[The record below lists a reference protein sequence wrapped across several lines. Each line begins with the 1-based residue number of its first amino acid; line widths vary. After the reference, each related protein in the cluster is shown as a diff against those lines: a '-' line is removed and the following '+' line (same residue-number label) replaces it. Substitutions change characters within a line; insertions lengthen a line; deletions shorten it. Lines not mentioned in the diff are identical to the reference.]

1 MNRKPVSRVLA
12 GLTTLAIAAVPAA
25 AYASHYRSV
34 YSTFDVSG
42 DTLSWTLINATEVGE
57 SDTFGDGFNILS
69 VTNADDAPDSGSD
82 TGVTFNYDESITSE
96 EGDTGYTF
104 STLPLY
110 DATLEYFVADISSLS
125 DGKYQAYS
133 STSARLG
140 GVQNQG
146 DEDSVSAW
154 MSFTISGGVVNHPPV
169 FNDPSLYELID
180 PDGSDVVIDFR
191 ATDPEGTSVTYEY
204 VTTNASPYYAGSEIP
219 CSTFNAGLLT
229 VGSSQCTGD
238 EVFSDIFTYDP
249 DVDEYVPSWVAKV
262 QAKDAGGNVITSDVL
277 LRLMSAPYPYIDND
291 VQTTG
296 SDYEFD
302 VFTPDTIAD
311 YLSIECINDA
321 DSSDVVFGEGTS
333 SPLTLRNF
341 TIGAQYTCTP
351 YAENSV
357 GGNEGDTYSI
367 GPVEGLMLDLDL
379 AVGVEFAGATSNIVG
394 GGLKANSEYVLTM
407 YSDPIEIYA
416 GISDENGNFD
426 EEVTIPAE
434 ACIPG
439 IHHLILSGVDPDDN
453 PVQDEQW
460 VEIGADCEVLQFADT
475 EITESL
481 AATGFNAVDGMLIAG
496 GLGAAGL
503 IVLTLRRR
511 QRQQ

>member
-1 MNRKPVSRVLA
+1 MKSNPVSRVLA
-12 GLTTLAIAAVPAA
+12 GLTAVAIAAVPAA

-42 DTLSWTLINATEVGE
+42 DTLSWNVINATEVNNSDLLGE
-57 SDTFGDGFNILS
+57 GMNILS
-69 VTNADDAPDSGSD
+69 VTNADDEPNSGTD
-82 TGVTFNYDESITSE
+82 TGVTLSYDTSVVNE
-96 EGDTGYTF
+96 DGDEGYIY

-110 DATLEYFVADISSLS
+110 ESTIEYLVADISSLS

-133 STSARLG
+133 TNSARLD

-146 DEDSVSAW
+146 GEDSVSAW

-219 CSTFNAGLLT
+219 CSTFSAGLLT
-229 VGSSQCTGD
+229 VGASQCTGG
-238 EVFSDIFTYDP
+238 EVFSDIFSYDP
-249 DVDEYVPSWVAKV
+249 DVDDDVPSWVAKV

-277 LRLMSAPYPYIDND
+277 LRLLSAPYPYIDND
-291 VQTTG
+291 VRTTG
-296 SDYEFD
+296 TDYEFD
-302 VFTPDTIAD
+302 IFTPDTIAD

-321 DSSDVVFGEGTS
+321 DETDVVFGEGTS
-333 SPLTLRNF
+333 TPLTLRNF
-341 TIGAQYTCTP
+341 TVGAEYTCTP
-351 YAENSV
+351 YAENGA
-357 GGNEGDTYSI
+357 GGNDGDTYSI
-367 GPVEGLMLDLDL
+367 GPVEGLMLNLDL
-379 AVGVEFAGATSNIVG
+379 AVGVEFAGASSNIVG
-394 GGLKANSEYVLTM
+394 GGLKANSEYTLTM

-416 GISDENGNFD
+416 GVSDANGNFD
-426 EEVTIPAE
+426 EDVTIPAE

-481 AATGFNAVDGMLIAG
+481 AATGFNAVDGLLIAG

-511 QRQQ
+511 QRQL